1 MRPTSSPSR
10 IFVFGASGSGTST
23 LGLALADKL
32 GLAWFDTDDIY
43 WERSDP
49 PFRLKREQAARQAL
63 LLGTL
68 ASARGWVLS
77 GSLCGWGDV
86 IIPVIELAIYVYT
99 PKDVRMA
106 RLQTRER
113 ARYGARAGPDGDMHE
128 QSKAFLS
135 WAEQYDDGP
144 LEMRSRQKHEQWIRQ
159 LRCPLL
165 RLDGSLPV
173 GDLCAQVAT
182 GPAA

>member
-106 RLQTRER
+106 RLQTRE
-113 ARYGARAGPDGDMHE
+113 
-128 QSKAFLS
+128 F
-135 WAEQYDDGP
+135 
-144 LEMRSRQKHEQWIRQ
+144 
-159 LRCPLL
+159 
-165 RLDGSLPV
+165 
-173 GDLCAQVAT
+173 T
-182 GPAA
+182 